1 MSTITVPLP
10 VEDLAFL
17 RAWSEKQGTSAEEYL
32 ARQAR
37 NLREHLQRPL
47 HPGVAAITGIIP
59 SDIDA
64 EKVYHEYLEE
74 KYL

>member
-10 VEDLAFL
+10 DEDLAFL
-17 RAWSEKQGTSAEEYL
+17 REWSEKQGTSAEEFL

-37 NLREHLQRPL
+37 NLRQHLQRPL
-47 HPGVAAITGIIP
+47 HPDVVAATGIIP

-64 EKVYHEYLEE
+64 EKVYHEHLEK